1 MADEVEDFARRILGK
16 YESVMAYE
24 DLEAGEFEVAAI
36 SVVEMAPVSE
46 DEIDELMSLAAQFEG
61 VDAEVAPLVA
71 QKARQRLH
79 PVP

>member
-1 MADEVEDFARRILGK
+1 MFHPRAAQ
-16 YESVMAYE
+16 MAYE